1 MERLIDEDDD
11 DGYDKDTVNSGIY
24 SITTTSGAIKFSF
37 KIQGIVFLNNI
48 IILGYTI

>member
-1 MERLIDEDDD
+1 MERLIDEDD

-24 SITTTSGAIKFSF
+24 SITSGAIKFSF
-37 KIQGIVFLNNI
+37 KIQGIVFLNKI